1 MISGSK
7 SQRAVFEL
15 RDVTVDFGSVSGPV
29 LQCLNA
35 EIPAGQF
42 LSIVGPS
49 GCGKSTLLRLLAGL
63 QPHSSGQ
70 LLRGDSADNRVPPG
84 FVFQQPALLPWRTV
98 LANLRLPCE
107 LGGSRTAVPS
117 ESELLQLLQQVGL
130 SGEDIRKRPAELSGG
145 MQMRLSLA
153 RALVHRPGILL
164 LDEPFAA
171 VDDLLRM
178 KLQELVRNLHDARGL
193 TTILVTHNLQEA
205 ALLSDRI
212 LVLQP
217 APAGLVC
224 DLPSGRVADHTTW
237 RMSAEVIEIQHQLT
251 KALLTQ

>member
-1 MISGSK
+1 MSRST
-7 SQRAVFEL
+7 SEHNAFEL
-15 RDVTVDFGSVSGPV
+15 QNVTVDFGSVSGPV
-29 LQCLNA
+29 LQHLNA

-63 QPHSSGQ
+63 QPVSSGH
-70 LLRGDSADNRVPPG
+70 LLRNGSADPVVPPG

-107 LGGSRTAVPS
+107 LGSYRGPASTDD
-117 ESELLQLLQQVGL
+117 ELLQLLQQVGL
-130 SGEDIRKRPAELSGG
+130 SADDVSKRPAELSGG

-205 ALLSDRI
+205 AFLSDRI

-224 DLPSGRVADHTTW
+224 DLSSGRVGEHAAW
-237 RMSAEVIEIQHQLT
+237 RMSAEVTNLQHQLT
-251 KALLTQ
+251 KALLNQ